1 MKILSRTE
9 ETILLAVR
17 ALEPEAYG
25 LAIGAHLKKVTG
37 KSWSVGSI
45 YIPLERLEQRG
56 LLASHEGESSPQRG
70 GRSKRFFKLS
80 LKGLE
85 ALMEAKRLQDAL
97 WAAVA
102 KKGFSLG

>member
-37 KSWSVGSI
+37 KSWSVGAI

-56 LLASHEGESSPQRG
+56 LLTSYEGEPTAQRG

-80 LKGLE
+80 TKGLE
-85 ALMEAKRLQDAL
+85 ALAEAKRLHDAL
-97 WAAVA
+97 WASVPKEGLA
-102 KKGFSLG
+102 

>member
-25 LAIGAHLKKVTG
+25 LAIGAHLKKMTG

-56 LLASHEGESSPQRG
+56 LLSSHEGDPSPQRG
-70 GRSKRFFKLS
+70 GRSKRFFKVS
-80 LKGLE
+80 SKGLE
-85 ALMEAKRLQDAL
+85 ALNEARRLHEAL
-97 WAAVA
+97 WAAVP
-102 KKGFSLG
+102 KKGIA

>member
-37 KSWSVGSI
+37 KSWSVGAI

-56 LLASHEGESSPQRG
+56 LLASYEGEPTAQRG

-80 LKGLE
+80 SKGLA
-85 ALMEAKRLQDAL
+85 ALNEAKQLHDAL
-97 WAAVA
+97 WASVPKEGLA
-102 KKGFSLG
+102 

>member
-37 KSWSVGSI
+37 KSWSVGAI

-56 LLASHEGESSPQRG
+56 LLASHESEPSPQRG

-80 LKGLE
+80 PNGMAALNE
-85 ALMEAKRLQDAL
+85 ARKLHDAL
-97 WAAVA
+97 WSAVP
-102 KKGFSLG
+102 KEGLT

>member
-1 MKILSRTE
+1 MKVLSRTE

-25 LAIGAHLKKVTG
+25 LAIGAHLKKLTG
-37 KSWSVGSI
+37 KNWSVGAI

-56 LLASHEGESSPQRG
+56 LLTSHEGEPSPQRG

-80 LKGLE
+80 AKGLA
-85 ALMEAKRLQDAL
+85 ALNEAKRLHEAL
-97 WAAVA
+97 WAALP
-102 KKGFSLG
+102 KKRLA

>member
-25 LAIGAHLKKVTG
+25 LAIGAHLKKMTG
-37 KSWSVGSI
+37 KRWSVGAI

-56 LLASHEGESSPQRG
+56 LLASYEGEPSPQRG

-80 LKGLE
+80 AKGLTALNE
-85 ALMEAKRLQDAL
+85 ARQLHEAL
-97 WAAVA
+97 WAALP
-102 KKGFSLG
+102 KKGLA

>member
-17 ALEPEAYG
+17 ALEPAAYG
-25 LAIGAHLKKVTG
+25 LAIGAHLKKMTG

-56 LLASHEGESSPQRG
+56 LLASHESEPSPQRG

-80 LKGLE
+80 PKGLA
-85 ALMEAKRLQDAL
+85 ALNEAKRLHEAL
-97 WAAVA
+97 WAAVP
-102 KKGFSLG
+102 KKGLA

>member
-25 LAIGAHLKKVTG
+25 LAIGAYLKKVTG
-37 KSWSVGSI
+37 KAWSVGAV
-45 YIPLERLEQRG
+45 YIPLERLEGRG
-56 LLASHEGESSPQRG
+56 LLSSYEGEPSPQRG

-80 LKGLE
+80 SKGLA
-85 ALMEAKRLQDAL
+85 ALNEAKQLHEAL

-102 KKGFSLG
+102 KEGMA